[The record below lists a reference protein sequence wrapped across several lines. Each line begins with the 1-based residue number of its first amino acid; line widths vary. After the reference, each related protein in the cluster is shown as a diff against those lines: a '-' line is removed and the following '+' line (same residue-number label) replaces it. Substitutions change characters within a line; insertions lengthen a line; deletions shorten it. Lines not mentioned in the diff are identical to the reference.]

1 MDRRSFV
8 TGLAVGGAV
17 GAGAASLLTKPKE
30 VVKEVAA
37 PAIAAERV
45 EIAMVAT
52 WGRDFPGLGTGAQRF
67 AQKLSD
73 VSDGRIQVTYYAA

>member
-30 VVKEVAA
+30 VIKEVEVVKEVAA

-52 WGRDFPGLGTGAQRF
+52 W
-67 AQKLSD
+67 D
-73 VSDGRIQVTYYAA
+73 VIFLVWEQVRSVLLKSCQT